1 MSMHSGF
8 INTVNAAAT
17 SLANGAHQLSGQP
30 SGIDAAVILVQS
42 WAQLADPLRARME
55 FDAVKHCN
63 NIQHDKALEAAVK
76 RAPHLVPS
84 AVTASGM
91 STISLVTDDA
101 RAQHLTIG
109 RGHGQGMKGSTP
121 IADCVM
127 AQVVADALARIDLLN
142 LQNQADITIVSVADN
157 ISVDTPVCHIPQV
170 EAALRKAAVDH
181 GVHLDD
187 SDERIDL
194 AGTSD
199 ERDLA
204 QNRIENMAPGVL
216 GHRFD
221 AQIIR
226 PDLTQDPDDVCF
238 F

>member
-1 MSMHSGF
+1 
-8 INTVNAAAT
+8 
-17 SLANGAHQLSGQP
+17 
-30 SGIDAAVILVQS
+30 
-42 WAQLADPLRARME
+42 
-55 FDAVKHCN
+55 
-63 NIQHDKALEAAVK
+63 
-76 RAPHLVPS
+76 
-84 AVTASGM
+84 
-91 STISLVTDDA
+91 
-101 RAQHLTIG
+101 
-109 RGHGQGMKGSTP
+109 
-121 IADCVM
+121 M

-170 EAALRKAAVDH
+170 EAALRKAAADH
-181 GVHLDD
+181 GVHLD
-187 SDERIDL
+187 DERIDL

-226 PDLTQDPDDVCF
+226 PDLTQYPDDVNVVQPLAVVLWLF
-238 F
+238 L